1 MSMPSRHVKQILATV
16 KKRGWVA
23 QITNGG
29 MTAALFCLAQRR
41 RVTAGQRATLWR
53 KCGEWRRVVH
63 CDKAPPALVI
73 LGWVVCV
80 LILVFVGG

>member
-29 MTAALFCLAQRR
+29 HVKWRHDSGAFLFGSATPGDRRAARNLMAQMR
-41 RVTAGQRATLWR
+41 RVEAGCAAQ
-53 KCGEWRRVVH
+53 
-63 CDKAPPALVI
+63 
-73 LGWVVCV
+73 
-80 LILVFVGG
+80 